1 MEILP
6 LKSIDFIKKY
16 KNTVYLLFF
25 HLKLSDND
33 YYLTSLFFLIFGF
46 KILMKRLFHWGVRYR
61 ILLSIF

>member
-33 YYLTSLFFLIFGF
+33 YYLTSLFFNLWI
-46 KILMKRLFHWGVRYR
+46 
-61 ILLSIF
+61 